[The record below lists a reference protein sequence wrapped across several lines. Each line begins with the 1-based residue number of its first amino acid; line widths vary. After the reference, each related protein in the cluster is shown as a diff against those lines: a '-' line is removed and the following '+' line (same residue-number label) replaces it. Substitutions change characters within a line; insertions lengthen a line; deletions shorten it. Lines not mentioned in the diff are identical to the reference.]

1 MKLPLLLTTLLLA
14 ASPALAN
21 RNETGGSF
29 AKDEY
34 LMTYNHFE
42 NNGSLYSVSVV
53 EPRSVRRNGYA
64 VPSTFSFDCRKSE
77 GSGYVAMGA
86 DRSDAFN
93 KEVLTYY
100 FSEFCTGF
108 GYQYEDQE
116 FQ

>member
-1 MKLPLLLTTLLLA
+1 MKLPLLLTTLLLT

-29 AKDEY
+29 SKDDY
-34 LMTYNHFE
+34 VMTYNQFE

-64 VPSTFSFDCRKSE
+64 VPSTFSFDCQKSE

-86 DRSDAFN
+86 NRSDAFTT
-93 KEVLTYY
+93 EVLTYY
-100 FSEFCTGF
+100 FLEFCTGF
-108 GYQYEDQE
+108 GYEYEDQE
-116 FQ
+116 FE

>member
-1 MKLPLLLTTLLLA
+1 MKLSLLLATLLLT

-21 RNETGGSF
+21 RNETGGSL
-29 AKDEY
+29 AKDDY
-34 LMTYNHFE
+34 LMTYNQSL

-64 VPSTFSFDCRKSE
+64 VPSTFLFDCQKSE
-77 GSGYVAMGA
+77 GNGYVAMEA
-86 DRSDAFN
+86 NRSDAFT

-100 FSEFCTGF
+100 FLEFCTGF
-108 GYQYEDQE
+108 GYEYEDQE